1 MTIGVKGVLAGVTAG
16 IGLLASGL
24 TAATLSVVYLTILTA
39 GSAHAARDLQKDY
52 DEMTAAEKTA
62 TKMAAK
68 KVFEEKSLGKLSV
81 CADPGNMPLSDINRN
96 GYQNKIAELLAHKLG
111 AEVIYYW
118 RPYLERG
125 LTRETFD
132 TNMCDV
138 LLDLPVDYGP
148 ALTTFPIY
156 RTTYVFAFR
165 NDRGFDFKNLSDPAL
180 KKLRIGVFQTS
191 GAREVLTK
199 HGLAPQL
206 ELHTLSHNA
215 DLSPEN
221 QPWRQV
227 QKVIDGKLDVAAVWG
242 PFAGWLKTMKGEPLT
257 IQPINLWEDYI
268 PLEFEIAAGVRKRD
282 ARLKYM
288 LEYALEDSKEE
299 ITKILTDYGVPLVQC
314 SRCIVQGT
322 LPSHGAYIALPDSVF
337 APNPKAATPDQ
348 VVTRER
354 VDNWLADGA
363 DLTQELAN
371 AVLAADIDRIKFLV
385 KEKGADVNARDP
397 QGYAPI
403 HTAARNRHPDLVGV
417 LADLGADVNAPDSDG
432 MTPLLHAAM
441 RNHVPTIKA
450 LLGRKADIEKTGPQ
464 GAPPLALSIAE
475 AKYDAAVA
483 LLEAGAD
490 VNRKAGPEEL
500 TPLMVVSTMVSP
512 GEGSVFLP
520 GSVRPIDIARDLI
533 KRGADVNA
541 RSKDGVTAL
550 MLAAAHNSAPMIG
563 LLGQSGAKAD
573 MKTEA
578 GKTAADVADQNG
590 ADAAAKALKM
600 IEKSSSLN

>member
-1 MTIGVKGVLAGVTAG
+1 VRISAKIVLAGACLLVTA
-16 IGLLASGL
+16 
-24 TAATLSVVYLTILTA
+24 AAPV
-39 GSAHAARDLQKDY
+39 HAARDLQKDF

-62 TKMAAK
+62 AKQAAK
-68 KVFEEKSLGKLSV
+68 QVFEQKSLGKLSV

-96 GYQNKIAELLAHKLG
+96 GFQNKIAEVLAHKLG
-111 AEVIYYW
+111 AEVVYFW

-132 TNMCDV
+132 TNVCDV
-138 LLDLPVDYGP
+138 LLDLPADYGP

-156 RTTYVFAFR
+156 RTAYVFAYR
-165 NDRGFDFKNLSDPAL
+165 SDRPFDFKNFDDPSL
-180 KKLRIGVFQTS
+180 KKLKIGVFQTS

-199 HGLAPQL
+199 HGLASNL

-215 DLSPEN
+215 DLAPEN

-227 QKVIDGKLDVAAVWG
+227 QQVLDAKLDVAAVWG

-257 IQPINLWEDYI
+257 IQPINLWEDYV
-268 PLEFEIAAGVRKRD
+268 PLEFELAAGVRKRD
-282 ARLKYM
+282 AKLKYM
-288 LEYALEDSKEE
+288 LEYALEASKDE
-299 ITKILTDYGVPLVQC
+299 ITKILNDYGVPLVQC
-314 SRCIVQGT
+314 SRCLVQGT
-322 LPSHGAYIALPDSVF
+322 LPAHGAYIALSEKVF

-348 VVTRER
+348 IVTKER
-354 VDNWLADGA
+354 VNNWLADGA
-363 DLTQELAN
+363 DLTQELSN
-371 AVLAADIDRIKFLV
+371 AVLAADVDRIKFLV
-385 KEKGADVNARDP
+385 KEKGADVNARDA

-403 HTAARNRHPDLVGV
+403 HTAARNRHPDLVNV
-417 LADLGADVNAPDSDG
+417 LADLGADVDAPDSDG

-441 RNHVPTIKA
+441 RNHIPTIKA
-450 LLGRKADIEKTGPQ
+450 LIARKADIEKPGPQ

-475 AKYDAAVA
+475 AKYDSATA
-483 LLEAGAD
+483 LLEAGAN
-490 VNRKAGPEEL
+490 VNEKAGPEQL
-500 TPLMVVSTMVSP
+500 TPLMVVATMVSP
-512 GEGSVFLP
+512 GEGAMFLP
-520 GSVRPIDIARDLI
+520 GSIRPIDVARDLI

-563 LLGQSGAKAD
+563 LLGQSGAKLDA
-573 MKTEA
+573 KSEA
-578 GKTAADVADQNG
+578 GKTAADVAEQNG